1 MNEGKDYTRRI
12 IDNAVRE
19 DRKDIGYLEDEL
31 ELIDVDDLSYFY
43 KERENNIFNIFL
55 TSKSHHLL
63 LQMLNRAML
72 NQNYRYGVSLLSAVV
87 CNPNLQEY
95 QKIIIIKKM
104 IILGCSIN
112 WKDKNKE
119 TALYQATKRGLREVA
134 IFLLEN
140 GGNPNIGNDFNI
152 TPLMISGYN
161 DMIYLSSLLIYFGAD
176 INAKT
181 KVNNLSVKD
190 IIRES
195 IGFNV
200 ENLMTEFK
208 S

>member
-55 TSKSHHLL
+55 TSKSYHLL
-63 LQMLNRAML
+63 LQMLNKAML
-72 NQNYRYGVSLLSAVV
+72 NQNLRNGYSLASAVV
-87 CNPNLQEY
+87 CNPHLRQF
-95 QKIIIIKKM
+95 QKIIVLRKM
-104 IILGCSIN
+104 LNLGFNIN
-112 WKDKNKE
+112 WRDKNKE
-119 TALYQATKRGLREVA
+119 TILYQSIRRNLKEIS

-140 GGNPNIGNDFNI
+140 QANPNIGNEFNV
-152 TPLMISGYN
+152 TPLMIAGYN
-161 DMIYLSSLLIYFGAD
+161 DMIYLSSLLIYYGAD

-181 KVNNLSVKD
+181 KINNLSIKD

-200 ENLMTEFK
+200 ENLMTEFND
-208 S
+208 